1 MVIAKMWYYSDLYKE
16 FGLIA
21 HDMVINKGA
30 LYSINKVHIEWL
42 NTRLSQRSQKMI
54 VTSGLYQTVLL
65 LGASVEFGKEF
76 YCVQK
81 SHLFRKL
88 IQSR

>member
-1 MVIAKMWYYSDLYKE
+1 MVIAKMWYYSDLYKV

-42 NTRLSQRSQKMI
+42 NTWLSQRSQKMI

-88 IQSR
+88 VQSR